1 MQKQSCD
8 TATRRRLG
16 STASVVGIIA
26 NLILFGGKAAIGL
39 LTGAISITADAFNN
53 LSDAGSQII
62 SLVSFRLSAKPAD
75 RDHPFG
81 HARIEYVA
89 SMIVSFLVL
98 LVGFE
103 LFTDSLSKLF
113 EPTPPSRDNFGVTL
127 AVLAV
132 AVAVKVGL
140 WVFDLV
146 IGRRIDSSVLRA
158 TAADCLS
165 DAMATAAILVGM
177 VVYSITDWVWV
188 DAAMGLAVSLL
199 IFKAGIGI
207 FNETKN
213 SILGERPS
221 EDIICNI
228 RALVEQYPEALGIH
242 DLVVHNYGP
251 GRIIASLHVEVDGRG
266 DLFALHDTIDNIE
279 KRLNGELNIQATIH
293 MDPIVT
299 DDERVSRLRAVAAQT
314 VSGIDERLHIHD
326 FRCVIGHTHTNLLFD
341 IAAPFELEMSDARL
355 CDTVCAKLKT
365 LDSTLFAVITVDR
378 E

>member
-1 MQKQSCD
+1 MTKQSCD
-8 TATRRRLG
+8 IATRRHLG
-16 STASVVGIIA
+16 SLASVVGIVA
-26 NLILFGGKAAIGL
+26 NLVLFGGKAAVGL

-103 LFTDSLSKLF
+103 LFTDSLSKLLD
-113 EPTPPSRDNFGVTL
+113 PTPPSRDNFGVTL

-146 IGRRIDSSVLRA
+146 IGRRIDSSVLKA

-165 DAMATAAILVGM
+165 DAMATTAILVGM
-177 VVYSITDWVWV
+177 IVYSITDWVWV
-188 DAAMGLAVSLL
+188 DAVMGLAVSLL
-199 IFKAGIGI
+199 ILKAGIGI

-221 EDIICNI
+221 EDIICSI

-299 DDERVSRLRAVAAQT
+299 DDEQVTRLRERTAALVAE
-314 VSGIDERLHIHD
+314 IDGRLRIHD
-326 FRCVIGHTHTNLLFD
+326 FRMVTGHTHTNLIFD
-341 IAAPFELEMSDARL
+341 IAAPFELKMTDAQL
-355 CDTVCAKLKT
+355 CASADAKVKSLDASYNTVI
-365 LDSTLFAVITVDR
+365 VVDR

>member
-1 MQKQSCD
+1 MKQQNCD
-8 TATRRRLG
+8 GATRRRLG
-16 STASVVGIIA
+16 SLASLVGIAA
-26 NLILFGGKAAIGL
+26 NLILFGGKAAVGL

-62 SLVSFRLSAKPAD
+62 SLVSFRLSSKPAD

-89 SMIVSFLVL
+89 SMIVSFLIL
-98 LVGFE
+98 HVGFD
-103 LFTDSLSKLF
+103 LVVDSANKLLHP
-113 EPTPPSRDNFGVTL
+113 EPPSKDNFAVTL
-127 AVLAV
+127 CVLAA
-132 AVAVKVGL
+132 AVAIKVGL
-140 WVFDLV
+140 WLFDLV
-146 IGRRIDSSVLRA
+146 IGRRIDSSVLKA

-165 DAMATAAILVGM
+165 DAIATTAIFVGM
-177 VVYSITDWVWV
+177 IVYSITDWVWV
-188 DAAMGLAVSLL
+188 DAVMGLAVSLL

-221 EDIICNI
+221 DDIICSI

-251 GRIIASLHVEVDGRG
+251 GRIIASLHVEVDGKG

-279 KRLNGELNIQATIH
+279 KKLNCELNIQATIH

-299 DDERVSRLRAVAAQT
+299 DDDVVNELRERTSALVAEIDGRLR
-314 VSGIDERLHIHD
+314 IHD
-326 FRCVIGHTHTNLLFD
+326 FRMVTGHTHTNLIFD
-341 IAAPFELEMSDARL
+341 IAAPFELVMTDSELIAAVDAKIKNL
-355 CDTVCAKLKT
+355 SPSYNTVI
-365 LDSTLFAVITVDR
+365 VVDR

>member
-1 MQKQSCD
+1 MQQQSCD
-8 TATRRRLG
+8 IATRRRLG

-26 NLILFGGKAAIGL
+26 NLILFGGKAAVGL

-103 LFTDSLSKLF
+103 LFTDSISKILN
-113 EPTPPSRDNFGVTL
+113 PTPPSRDNFGVTL
-127 AVLAV
+127 GVLAV

-140 WVFDLV
+140 WLFDLV
-146 IGRRIDSSVLRA
+146 IAKRIDSSVLKA

-165 DAMATAAILVGM
+165 DAMATTAILIGM
-177 VVYSITDWVWV
+177 IVYSITDWVWV
-188 DAAMGLAVSLL
+188 DSVMGLAVSLL

-221 EDIICNI
+221 DDIICNI
-228 RALVEQYPEALGIH
+228 RELVEQYPEALGIH

-299 DDERVSRLRAVAAQT
+299 DDEQVNELRERTAALVAEIDGRLR
-314 VSGIDERLHIHD
+314 IHD
-326 FRCVIGHTHTNLLFD
+326 FRMVTGHTHTNLIFD
-341 IAAPFELEMSDARL
+341 IAAPFELEMTDSELCAAADAKVKSL
-355 CDTVCAKLKT
+355 DASYNTVI
-365 LDSTLFAVITVDR
+365 VVDR